1 MATDFGDGCCGDLHA
16 QVVMLDEQEMLQI
29 AIRRA
34 TAQAARLRE
43 IVQITQAVQAAGI
56 EVVSVSSSLGQW
68 RDGGGK
74 P

>member
-1 MATDFGDGCCGDLHA
+1 MGIDFGDCPCCDAHA
-16 QVVMLDEQEMLQI
+16 QVVMLDEQDMLQI
-29 AIRRA
+29 AIRHA

-56 EVVSVSSSLGQW
+56 RVGAVSSSLGQW
-68 RDGGGK
+68 RRGGR